1 MTLEEEGTMVEDAGI
16 PQDPPLI
23 SNNLESVGLPL
34 NERILEEEDWL
45 DDGNDFGDA
54 DGNDFGEEDIDLMDE
69 DDLLGED
76 LQTEEEKC
84 LGTDAPGIK
93 SPITEFSKKLVGS
106 RLDMATT
113 SDADTKKKSLRKA
126 TGSPSSRASTFSG
139 EKKKRSTWI
148 S

>member
-1 MTLEEEGTMVEDAGI
+1 
-16 PQDPPLI
+16 
-23 SNNLESVGLPL
+23 
-34 NERILEEEDWL
+34 
-45 DDGNDFGDA
+45 
-54 DGNDFGEEDIDLMDE
+54 MDE